1 MVDQS
6 PLFAEPDGDE
16 ADAFAQRG
24 TAPHPAPPPPPPPRP
39 AYGGLA
45 PNPKAKSRRGQVQF
59 FDSADWAMKQGDSG
73 GQAPQSPTPQV
84 LSSLTQAPSGDA
96 PIAANYDPA
105 STLFTPDE

>member
-1 MVDQS
+1 
-6 PLFAEPDGDE
+6 
-16 ADAFAQRG
+16 
-24 TAPHPAPPPPPPPRP
+24 
-39 AYGGLA
+39 
-45 PNPKAKSRRGQVQF
+45 VQF